1 MPGKTFVFPGIS
13 YIDNGEVG
21 IVMSLTKTL
30 QFARFDKLTFR
41 AEAIIRDETIFV
53 WASKNTS

>member
-21 IVMSLTKTL
+21 IVMSLTKTF

-41 AEAIIRDETIFV
+41 ADAIIRDETIFV
-53 WASKNTS
+53 